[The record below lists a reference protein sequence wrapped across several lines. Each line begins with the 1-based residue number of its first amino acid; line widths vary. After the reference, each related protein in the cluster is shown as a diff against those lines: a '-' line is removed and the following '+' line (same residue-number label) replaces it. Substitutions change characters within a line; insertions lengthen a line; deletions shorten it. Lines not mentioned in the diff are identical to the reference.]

1 MYHLGQIKD
10 ELSMEELKESL
21 VPILDYMV
29 DNDFRTK
36 VRKRRDELK
45 SKKVKLVEVREL
57 IFEEMFEEMS
67 EEIKRGYIRWLDN
80 IGLVIEGRLCDS
92 IGDELFLKT

>member
-1 MYHLGQIKD
+1 
-10 ELSMEELKESL
+10 MEELKESL

-57 IFEEMFEEMS
+57 IFEEMFEEMP
-67 EEIKRGYIRWLDN
+67 
-80 IGLVIEGRLCDS
+80 
-92 IGDELFLKT
+92 